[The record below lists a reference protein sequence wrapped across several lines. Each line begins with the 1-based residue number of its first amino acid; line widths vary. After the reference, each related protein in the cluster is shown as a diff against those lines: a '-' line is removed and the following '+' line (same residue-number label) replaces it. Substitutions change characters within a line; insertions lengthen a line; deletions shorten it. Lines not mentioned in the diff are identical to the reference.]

1 MNIIA
6 LRGTS
11 RRGKTST
18 IGMLRNI
25 LVHRGYQLI
34 EDTFEKV
41 ERDFISIFTKGDKLI
56 GISSSGDLYD
66 IVKRNLDYLISRGC
80 TYCVCACHTRDN
92 EINGIILGTN
102 AAINSFVDFDR
113 EFVDKTI
120 EKDKAK
126 QDDVNQA
133 DALILFTKLN
143 SLL

>member
-11 RRGKTST
+11 RRGKTHT

-25 LVHRGYQLI
+25 LLQRGYQLI

-41 ERDFISIFTKGDKLI
+41 EKDFISIFTKDDKLI
-56 GISSSGDLYD
+56 GISSSGDLYE
-66 IVKRNLDYLISRGC
+66 IVKSNLDYLISRGC
-80 TYCVCACHTRDN
+80 TSCICACHTRDN
-92 EINGIILGTN
+92 ERRGIIRGTN

-120 EKDKAK
+120 ENDEDK
-126 QDDVNQA
+126 QDNVNQA
-133 DALILFTKLN
+133 DAVILFTKLD
-143 SLL
+143 SLV